1 MGPRAVVFVGFPL
14 DSLALTIRGT
24 LGRQTLIKSTL
35 LVLGVFLVFAVVGSI
50 ITSAPSSAVVEAD
63 RKPTTTT
70 TTEPPPEGVAF
81 IQIVNG
87 AFRPAILPLDLDV
100 TQTVVWTNS
109 DDVTY
114 LMTSQIWEDVEL
126 EPGGQF
132 EFDFSELPP
141 AIYRYNGTIGFQRIP
156 GSVDTR
162 PSQ

>member
-1 MGPRAVVFVGFPL
+1 
-14 DSLALTIRGT
+14 
-24 LGRQTLIKSTL
+24 LGRRTLIKSAV
-35 LVLGVFLVFAVVGSI
+35 LVFAVFLVFAVVGSL
-50 ITSAPSSAVVEAD
+50 ITSSPSNAVVEAD

-81 IQIVNG
+81 VQIING
-87 AFRPAILPLDLDV
+87 AFRPAILPLDLEV
-100 TQTVVWTNS
+100 VQTVLWTNE

-114 LMTSQIWEDVEL
+114 LLTSSIWDDVEI

-132 EFDFSELPP
+132 EFDFSQLEP

-162 PSQ
+162 PDQ

>member
-1 MGPRAVVFVGFPL
+1 
-14 DSLALTIRGT
+14 
-24 LGRQTLIKSTL
+24 LIKSVV
-35 LVLGVFLVFAVVGSI
+35 LVFAVFLVFAVVGSLLG
-50 ITSAPSSAVVEAD
+50 SAPSDAVIAAD

-81 IQIVNG
+81 IQILNG

-100 TQTVVWTNS
+100 VQTVVWTNE

-114 LMTSQIWEDVEL
+114 LLTSQIWDDVEVA
-126 EPGGQF
+126 PGDQF
-132 EFDFSELPP
+132 EFDFSGLPP